1 MFCYQAKGFK
11 NSTNQSDEGDS
22 NFQIGYYQT
31 IQIDSLQESPHVLKV
46 CLSFIDLITTLAM
59 FKRSK
64 SKKNKENVPVDTQT
78 AILKLRETERM
89 LEKKQEYL
97 EMKIERETA
106 TAKKNVK
113 TNKRIALQALKRKK
127 RLEKQLSQIDGTL
140 STIEFQRDALESSN
154 TNNEVIKNMAFAA
167 KALKQV
173 HQVLDVDDVHDTMDE
188 IHEQSQIAEEISQA
202 ITSVG
207 TNDFDDGDLELEL
220 EELAQEELEKSLLK
234 IKKPDVSR
242 LPNVPSSRPLG
253 RRNDRIEDDE
263 FAELK
268 ELEAWAC

>member
-1 MFCYQAKGFK
+1 
-11 NSTNQSDEGDS
+11 
-22 NFQIGYYQT
+22 
-31 IQIDSLQESPHVLKV
+31 
-46 CLSFIDLITTLAM
+46 M

-64 SKKNKENVPVDTQT
+64 NKKNKENVPVDSQT

-89 LEKKQEYL
+89 LEKKQEFL
-97 EMKIERETA
+97 EMKIDRETA
-106 TAKKNVK
+106 IAKKNVK

-188 IHEQSQIAEEISQA
+188 IHEQSQISEEISQA
-202 ITSVG
+202 ICSVG
-207 TNDFDDGDLELEL
+207 TTNFDDSELEKEL

-234 IKKPDVSR
+234 AQRPDASR
-242 LPNVPSSRPLG
+242 LPNVPTSKLNGKHRS
-253 RRNDRIEDDE
+253 RNDDDE

>member
-1 MFCYQAKGFK
+1 
-11 NSTNQSDEGDS
+11 
-22 NFQIGYYQT
+22 
-31 IQIDSLQESPHVLKV
+31 
-46 CLSFIDLITTLAM
+46 M

-89 LEKKQEYL
+89 LEKKQEFL

-106 TAKKNVK
+106 IAKKNVK
-113 TNKRIALQALKRKK
+113 INKRLALQALKRKK
-127 RLEKQLSQIDGTL
+127 RLEKQLTQIDGTL

-154 TNNEVIKNMAFAA
+154 TNNEVIKNMAYAA
-167 KALKQV
+167 RALKQV

-188 IHEQSQIAEEISQA
+188 IHEQSQLAEEISQA

-207 TNDFDDGDLELEL
+207 SNDIDEFELEKEL

-234 IKKPDVSR
+234 VQKPDLSR
-242 LPNVPSSRPLG
+242 LPNVPCAKPSG
-253 RRNDRIEDDE
+253 RRKNVVEDDE

>member
-1 MFCYQAKGFK
+1 
-11 NSTNQSDEGDS
+11 
-22 NFQIGYYQT
+22 
-31 IQIDSLQESPHVLKV
+31 
-46 CLSFIDLITTLAM
+46 M

-89 LEKKQEYL
+89 LEKKQEFL

-113 TNKRIALQALKRKK
+113 TNKRLALQALKRKK
-127 RLEKQLSQIDGTL
+127 RLEKQLTQIDGTL

-154 TNNEVIKNMAFAA
+154 TNNEVIKNMAYAA
-167 KALKQV
+167 RALKQV

-188 IHEQSQIAEEISQA
+188 IHEQSQISEEITQA

-207 TNDFDDGDLELEL
+207 NNDFDDFDLEKEL

-234 IKKPDVSR
+234 IQKPDLSR
-242 LPNVPSSRPLG
+242 MPNVPSSKPTG
-253 RRNDRIEDDE
+253 RRKNVVEDDE

>member
-1 MFCYQAKGFK
+1 
-11 NSTNQSDEGDS
+11 
-22 NFQIGYYQT
+22 
-31 IQIDSLQESPHVLKV
+31 
-46 CLSFIDLITTLAM
+46 M

-78 AILKLRETERM
+78 AIFKLRETERM

-97 EMKIERETA
+97 EMKIEKETSIA
-106 TAKKNVK
+106 RKNVK
-113 TNKRIALQALKRKK
+113 TSKRIALQALKRKK

-188 IHEQSQIAEEISQA
+188 IHEQSQLSEEISQA
-202 ITSVG
+202 ICSVG
-207 TNDFDDGDLELEL
+207 VNSFDDSELEREL
-220 EELAQEELEKSLLK
+220 EDLAQEEIEKSLMK
-234 IKKPDVSR
+234 AHRPDMNR
-242 LPNVPSSRPLG
+242 LPNVPKSKLSGKHHRSRQ
-253 RRNDRIEDDE
+253 EDDE